1 MTIRRITSVSSIA
14 ISALL
19 LLSCGSTG
27 PKIVSTPID
36 NIDTQPRK
44 STELTEDQKQSW
56 AHFDLVNDT
65 IPGMSVEKA
74 YSDLIK
80 DYEGKSVIVAVLDS
94 GIDIEHED
102 LSPVIWINK
111 DEVAGNGIDDDKNG
125 YIDDVHGWNFLGDIV
140 GENLEMTRI
149 IKSHQDQFEGKA
161 AEEIPTSQKE
171 DFELYKKAKAEY
183 DQEVQQAQANVARYQ
198 GLLQQLD
205 ASNAAVSKALG
216 KDKFTKE
223 EVSSMKAE
231 TESLQQSKQF
241 MLFVMNNVGDD
252 ISEAKKQISSGI
264 EYFKGRM
271 DTHFNLDKNF
281 RAENLGDNPDDI
293 STKYY
298 GNGDVS
304 GPDPKKE
311 DARHGTHVA
320 GIIGAV
326 RNNDLGMKGVA
337 ENVIIMPIRA
347 VPDGDEYDK
356 DIALGIRYAVDNGAK
371 IINTSFGKYYS
382 PHPDWVNDA
391 IKYAADNDVLIVNAA
406 GNEGLNLDE
415 NRVYPNDEWP
425 GQTAEFADNFINVG
439 ALTSEYGSNMIASFS
454 NYGQGSVDV
463 FAPGAGIYATVPNNE
478 YEYLS
483 GTSMAAPNVAGVAAV
498 IRSMFPK
505 LSAAQVKNVILSSG
519 LSPNTEV
526 ILSGD
531 SSKVKPFAEISET
544 GNMVNLY
551 NAIILASKMSKS

>member
-1 MTIRRITSVSSIA
+1 MTLRHITSVSVLT
-14 ISALL
+14 ISAML

-27 PKIVSTPID
+27 PKIVSTPIA

-44 STELTEDQKQSW
+44 TTELTDDQKQTW
-56 AHFDLVNDT
+56 AHLDLVNDT

-74 YSDLIK
+74 YNEIIK
-80 DYEGKSVIVAVLDS
+80 DYEGKNVIVAVLDS
-94 GIDIEHED
+94 GIDIQHED

-111 DEVAGNGIDDDKNG
+111 DEVADNGVDDDKNG
-125 YIDDVHGWNFLGDIV
+125 YVDDVHGWNFLGDIV

-149 IKSHQDQFEGKA
+149 IKAHQDKFEGKTA
-161 AEEIPTSQKE
+161 DQIPAHQKE
-171 DFELYKKAKAEY
+171 DFELYQKAKAEY
-183 DQEVQQAQANVARYQ
+183 DKEVQQAQANVARYQ
-198 GLLQQLD
+198 GILQQLN
-205 ASNAAVSKALG
+205 SSYAAISKALG
-216 KDKFTKE
+216 KETFTKE
-223 EVSSMKAE
+223 EVSALKAE
-231 TESLQQSKQF
+231 SDSLQQSKQF
-241 MLFVMNNVGDD
+241 MLFLMNNVGDD
-252 ISEAKKQISSGI
+252 IEEAKTQISSGI
-264 EYFKGRM
+264 DYFKGRM

-281 RAENLGDNPDDI
+281 RAENLGDDPDDM

-326 RNNDLGMKGVA
+326 RNNGLGMKGVA
-337 ENVIIMPIRA
+337 ENVTIMPIRA

-382 PHPDWVNDA
+382 THPDWVNDA

-406 GNEGLNLDE
+406 GNEGLDLDE

-425 GQTAEFADNFINVG
+425 GQIDEIADNFINVG

-463 FAPGAGIYATVPNNE
+463 FAPGAGIYATVPNDE
-478 YEYLS
+478 YEFLS
-483 GTSMAAPNVAGVAAV
+483 GTSMASPNVAGVAAV
-498 IRSMFPK
+498 IRSLFPK
-505 LSAAQVKNVILSSG
+505 LSAAQVKNVILNSG
-519 LSPNTEV
+519 LSPNAEV

-531 SSKVKPFAEISET
+531 SDKVKPFAEISET

-551 NAIILASKMSKS
+551 NAIILASQMSK